1 MLMLLTMGLLAAA
14 QPTVEVQTLAGEPV
28 TGVLAELDAKHVA
41 LQTARGRVTQ
51 AVEDLAVL
59 SVHGRS
65 VDPSGSAS
73 IGVELIDG
81 SCLVGTEW
89 SVQGGG
95 GRLALSGGKTLELPI
110 QHVNW
115 VRLQTQTETAAAEWS
130 RIVDTT
136 PDSDLLV
143 TLKGGAIDSHK
154 GILRDVSET
163 TVRFEVDGEVLPV
176 KRANVLGLIYFH
188 PRGPALPESVC
199 RLTDTTGSTWAART
213 VILTGGNLE
222 WTTPAGIAVKR
233 SLNDLVRID
242 YSQGKI
248 VYLSSLKPETTTW
261 TPFFGITKEVPALKE
276 FFGPRVDRG
285 LTPGPIALD
294 KKPRSKGIALHSRT
308 ELVYRLPGKFR
319 RFKALVGIDDR
330 VQPYGNV
337 RLVVRGDDR
346 VLWEGSVTGG
356 EAAMPLDLDVTGV
369 RRLAILVDYG
379 ENLDTADHLDL
390 AEARIVK

>member
-1 MLMLLTMGLLAAA
+1 MLVLLMMGCLAAA
-14 QPTVEVQTLAGEPV
+14 QPTVELQTLAGEPI

-41 LQTARGRVTQ
+41 VETAKGRVPQ
-51 AVEDLAVL
+51 GIENLAIL
-59 SVHGRS
+59 SVQGRS
-65 VDPSGSAS
+65 VEASGAGSVA
-73 IGVELIDG
+73 VELIDG
-81 SCLVGTEW
+81 SSLVGSDW
-89 SVQGGG
+89 SVQGGTA
-95 GRLALSGGKTLELPI
+95 RLTVSGGKVLELST

-115 VRLQTQTETAAAEWS
+115 VRLQAQTEVVAGEWS
-130 RIVDTT
+130 RIVDTP

-143 TLKGGAIDSHK
+143 TRKGSAIDSHT
-154 GILRDVSET
+154 GIARDVNET

-188 PRGPALPESVC
+188 PRGLAMPESVC
-199 RLTDTTGSTWAART
+199 RLTDTTGCTWAART
-213 VILTGGNLE
+213 VSLTGGELG
-222 WTTPAGIAVKR
+222 WTTPTGIAVKR
-233 SLNDLVRID
+233 TLNDLVRID

-285 LTPGPIALD
+285 LTPGPIELD

-319 RFKALVGIDDR
+319 RFKALAGIDDR

-346 VLWEGSVTGG
+346 VLWEGSVVGG
-356 EAAMPLDLDVTGV
+356 EPAKPLDLDLTGV
-369 RRLAILVDYG
+369 RRLTILVDYG